1 MRSLYLLCCGLLL
14 GCGNSGSFDAARA
27 PTAEPVSANDSQPST
42 DSITTISTEAV
53 STPQE
58 NAKRKIIYNANVSLV
73 VEDLSVVEAALP
85 ELIEQYSGF
94 LANSS
99 VNHRS
104 GTQRTGRWQ
113 ARVPVAGYQ
122 AFLAALSKLGVPENV
137 EQTAVDVSEEFVDLN
152 ARIANARRLESR
164 VVQLLDDK
172 SGKIKD
178 VIEVER
184 ELARVR
190 GEIEQMEGRLRFL
203 TDRTALSTV
212 TITVR
217 EEHDYV
223 PPEAPTFVSRITTA
237 MDDSWQGLLSFGKN
251 AIVAVVFALPWATAG
266 AVILSPAMW
275 TYRRRR
281 KR

>member
-1 MRSLYLLCCGLLL
+1 M
-14 GCGNSGSFDAARA
+14 
-27 PTAEPVSANDSQPST
+27 
-42 DSITTISTEAV
+42 
-53 STPQE
+53 
-58 NAKRKIIYNANVSLV
+58 
-73 VEDLSVVEAALP
+73 
-85 ELIEQYSGF
+85 
-94 LANSS
+94 
-99 VNHRS
+99 
-104 GTQRTGRWQ
+104 
-113 ARVPVAGYQ
+113 PVAGYQ

-152 ARIANARRLESR
+152 ARIANSRRLETR
-164 VVQLLDDK
+164 IVQLLDDK

-190 GEIEQMEGRLRFL
+190 GQVEQMEGRLRFL

-237 MDDSWQGLLSFGKN
+237 LDDSWQGLLSFGKN
-251 AIVAVVFALPWATAG
+251 AIVAVVFALPWVTAG